1 MPQPPPPLDF
11 SKQSP
16 PWNEPLWASRLQSD
30 VPRLA
35 MRVGCAPPPG
45 VTWDDYF
52 QELRVTLI
60 LRSLS
65 PKSRWNPGRGKT
77 WSAWACMVASGFSR
91 NYYKK
96 NKIRR
101 AWTTN
106 AQPLTDHERVLEG
119 GQLAP
124 IRAQLSPELAQLVGQ
139 DEKGRT
145 PEQVA
150 KHAARGRAIA
160 ATAARKREAKLAALA
175 AAKQSKQ

>member
-1 MPQPPPPLDF
+1 MPPLPPPSDF
-11 SKQSP
+11 DRQSP
-16 PWNEPLWASRLQSD
+16 PWTEPAWASRLQND

-65 PKSRWNPGRGKT
+65 PKSRWNPARGKT

-91 NYYKK
+91 NYWKK
-96 NKIRR
+96 HKIRR
-101 AWTTN
+101 AWTSS

-119 GQLAP
+119 GVLAP
-124 IRAQLSPELAQLVGQ
+124 IRAQLSPELAQLVGH

-145 PEQVA
+145 PEQIA
-150 KHAARGRAIA
+150 KNAARGRAIA
-160 ATAARKREAKLAALA
+160 ATAARKREAKQAALDA
-175 AAKQSKQ
+175 NHQS